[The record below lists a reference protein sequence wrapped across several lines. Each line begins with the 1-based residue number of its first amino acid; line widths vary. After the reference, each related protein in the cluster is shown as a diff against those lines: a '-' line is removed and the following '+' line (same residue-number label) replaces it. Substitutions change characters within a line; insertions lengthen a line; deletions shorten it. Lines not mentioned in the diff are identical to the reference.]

1 MKNTSI
7 FIANLLRKSEFILNP
22 RTAYAH
28 CDVPC
33 GIYETDTMAHAAET
47 VYKMV
52 EKILELK
59 HPEPDDNQKHLEFEN
74 TIARMVHTKEEWAQK
89 CKQEIL
95 ILWTDY
101 FKDEH
106 LAKFPDLHTK
116 VWKATKLCSQVKRN
130 VDLNL
135 AQQLKDAVADIAKI
149 FAATK
154 K

>member
-1 MKNTSI
+1 MKNASNI
-7 FIANLLRKSEFILNP
+7 IANLLRKSEFILKP
-22 RTAYAH
+22 KIAYAH

-33 GIYETDTMAHAAET
+33 GIYETDTMTHAAET

-59 HPEPDDNQKHLEFEN
+59 HPGDDNQKHLEFEN
-74 TIARMVHTKEEWAQK
+74 TVVRMVHTKEEWAQR

-116 VWKATKLCSQVKRN
+116 IWRATKLCSQVKRS
-130 VDLNL
+130 VDLDI
-135 AQQLKDAVADIAKI
+135 AQQLKNAVGDIAKI

>member
-1 MKNTSI
+1 MKTLTGL
-7 FIANLLRKSEFILNP
+7 FADLMRKSEKLWEP
-22 RTAYAH
+22 SPVYAH
-28 CDVPC
+28 CDIPC
-33 GIYETDTMAHAAET
+33 GIYETNSITTAADT

-59 HPEPDDNQKHLEFEN
+59 GMELEQRNSFV
-74 TIARMVHTKEEWAQK
+74 RMVHTKEEHAQR

-101 FKDEH
+101 FKEEH

-116 VWKATKLCSQVKRN
+116 VWKATKLCSQAKRT
-130 VDLNL
+130 VDLNV
-135 AQQLKDAVADIAKI
+135 AKQLKDAVADIARI
-149 FAATK
+149 FAETK